1 MIQKL
6 SKFLAKIFKEKLIRL
21 EISIVKILVLY
32 YSKTYYTEWF
42 YNIVKFFFS
51 EYSTNQWNGL
61 LSQLRRISQRGK
73 D

>member
-42 YNIVKFFFS
+42 YNIVKFFFQ
-51 EYSTNQWNGL
+51 NIL
-61 LSQLRRISQRGK
+61 RISGM
-73 D
+73 DSCLNSVV